1 MNISEF
7 FIFVGLI
14 FDSLWYSIA
23 MNCGG
28 RLRTTPEKSLMRRA
42 LFFCPELSPV
52 IAFTPSRV
60 SLSFP
65 KPSQLKNPISITSF

>member
-42 LFFCPELSPV
+42 LFSCLIFLNKKLPE
-52 IAFTPSRV
+52 
-60 SLSFP
+60 
-65 KPSQLKNPISITSF
+65 TSCFMHMS

>member
-7 FIFVGLI
+7 FLFVGLI

-42 LFFCPELSPV
+42 LFFCLIFQKTNSPR
-52 IAFTPSRV
+52 PGS
-60 SLSFP
+60 S
-65 KPSQLKNPISITSF
+65 

>member
-42 LFFCPELSPV
+42 FFFCPK
-52 IAFTPSRV
+52 FR
-60 SLSFP
+60 FH
-65 KPSQLKNPISITSF
+65 